1 MDKDYQETVKK
12 SIAEIAEINKEANP
26 NTKWGLIKGTIRNET
41 IQYATY
47 KKKETNT
54 QEKKLTNEINE
65 LQNKISESTEA
76 NVIEVLKNDLNVKK
90 NTFEQLTE
98 TKLNGLILRSKAN
111 IVEHD
116 EKKSKYFASLEKKQ
130 SETKLISRLC
140 VNNVISTNQKE
151 ILTEIQTFYK
161 NLYNKREI
169 SNSK

>member
-26 NTKWGLIKGTIRNET
+26 NTKWEFIKGTIRNET
-41 IQYATY
+41 IKYATY
-47 KKKETNT
+47 KNKETNK

-76 NVIEVLKNDLNVKK
+76 NVIEVLKNDLNEKK

-111 IVEHD
+111 IVEH
-116 EKKSKYFASLEKKQ
+116 EKKTA
-130 SETKLISRLC
+130 
-140 VNNVISTNQKE
+140 N
-151 ILTEIQTFYK
+151 ILPA
-161 NLYNKREI
+161 
-169 SNSK
+169 